1 MWDVLW
7 KAVAA
12 VVVEKVAEVIKEAL
26 ESQLFLGCR

>member
-26 ESQLFLGCR
+26 ES

>member
-7 KAVAA
+7 KTVAA

-26 ESQLFLGCR
+26 ES